1 MLRRLL
7 VPLVVVPV
15 LVAMLA
21 APALAAPPY
30 RESGTYESFGSS
42 AETCTTGPGAE
53 CSYTSLSVYSYDPD
67 TIEVCLY
74 TATYPISR
82 GAPRFTEGYGC
93 TIVDDSALTITSDFS
108 FILAATD
115 IEFFEYSCKARRCTE
130 TFEVVTVSA
139 EDSAV
144 GPIST
149 TSGRGTFTENNCT
162 YRYSFSQQSAE
173 LAGTM
178 TVDGVTME
186 QWGYGSVSTA
196 TSSVRC
202 R

>member
-1 MLRRLL
+1 MLRRVL
-7 VPLVVVPV
+7 VPLFVVPA
-15 LVAMLA
+15 LIAMLA
-21 APALAAPPY
+21 APTLAAPPY
-30 RESGTYESFGSS
+30 RESGVYESFDSS
-42 AETCTTGPGAE
+42 AETCTSGPGAE
-53 CSYTSLSVYSYDPD
+53 CTYTSLSVYSYDPD

-82 GAPRFTEGYGC
+82 GAPSFTEGYGC
-93 TIVDDSALTITSDFS
+93 TIVDDGALTVTDDFS

-115 IEFFEYSCKARRCTE
+115 IDFFEYSCKARQCTE

-139 EDSAV
+139 EDSPI
-144 GPIST
+144 GPVST
-149 TSGRGTFTENNCT
+149 SSGRGTFTEDNCT
-162 YRYSFSQQSAE
+162 YRFSYTQQFAE

-178 TVDGVTME
+178 TIDGVTME
-186 QWGYGSVSTA
+186 QWGYGFVSNA